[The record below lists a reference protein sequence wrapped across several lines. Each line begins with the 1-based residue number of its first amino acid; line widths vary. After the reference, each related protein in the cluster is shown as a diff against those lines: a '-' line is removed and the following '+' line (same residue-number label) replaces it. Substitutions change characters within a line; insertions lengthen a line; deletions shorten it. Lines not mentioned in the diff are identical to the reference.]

1 MANHKSSK
9 KRIRQTLT
17 KRAHNRLF
25 HKTARNAVKALRTT
39 TEKSAAE
46 ALLPKVTAM
55 LDKLAKHNI
64 VHKNKAANLK
74 SSIQLHV
81 NALYLRPR
89 EERSRTETEKPH
101 RKRAA
106 FSVSRP
112 ARRQATS
119 GGFGFHTNRPCRSCL
134 RQGRFSF
141 RERFPA
147 PPGLPRYFRPSITA
161 AMREKTSSIVPVP
174 LTEAYLPCAA

>member
-25 HKTARNAVKALRTT
+25 HKTARTAVKALRTT
-39 TEKSAAE
+39 PEKRAAE
-46 ALLPKVTAM
+46 APKATAM

-81 NALYLRPR
+81 NAL
-89 EERSRTETEKPH
+89 
-101 RKRAA
+101 
-106 FSVSRP
+106 
-112 ARRQATS
+112 
-119 GGFGFHTNRPCRSCL
+119 
-134 RQGRFSF
+134 
-141 RERFPA
+141 
-147 PPGLPRYFRPSITA
+147 
-161 AMREKTSSIVPVP
+161 
-174 LTEAYLPCAA
+174 